1 MSKKKKIKAITKKGV
16 VEKSVSPDL
25 GKQFLSFIEK
35 LSPVQFN
42 IVAILVIIVVGY
54 LSYSNSLNGEMIF
67 DDINIIQQNDRLHNL
82 DDFKNINKWINPN
95 TRHFCMLTFAINYS
109 IHENSVFGYH
119 LFNLIIHLIYGCF
132 VFLLAR
138 LILSISIFDNNPQRK
153 YSGLIAFFI
162 ALMCVLHPIQTQA
175 VSYIVQ
181 RMTSM
186 ATMFY
191 IMSLFFYGSGRLMYV
206 KKGLNAKVVLLYL
219 FALISGTLG
228 ILSKQIVITIP
239 IVLLLFELFFIRNK
253 DGAVF
258 KKYLLISF
266 SLLFLVFLV
275 VLFGGFLPKE
285 TEIISRSDYLFT
297 QFRVIVKYIQLFFI
311 PVDQALDYDFS
322 VSKNIFEWK
331 VIACLLIIL
340 VLIIAAFL
348 LYKKKHLI
356 SFGIFWLF
364 ITLSVESSILPIR
377 DVINEHR
384 LYLPLFGFSLI
395 FVSIIWDFFARKRLY
410 AVIVFFLVINIIYGF
425 ITYEQNKVWESKLS
439 LWLDNTSQ
447 KPHNAR
453 SHSNLGSTYITLRDF
468 EKAEEAYT
476 EAVRLKPDYIEALH
490 NLGNVKLDLGK
501 PHEAILVFDQLIT
514 VDSTYFKAYY
524 GRGFAYSNIQEYE
537 KAISD
542 FTNAFSPNNIEY
554 NITVYNKSGL
564 AKLSLQKYH
573 EAISDFNEALKLK
586 PEYAEAY
593 NNKGLAY
600 LEMQEHEEAIIN
612 FTKAIEF
619 RLEFFEAYN
628 NRGNAYFR
636 LQLYEYAL
644 ADYQRALELNP
655 NEITILKN
663 IAIIH
668 YYNKNYEQAI
678 EFYSKILSF
687 STQSAN
693 VLNDRGIT
701 YYILKD
707 YEKAYADLIRARQL
721 GLKTNPDV
729 FKFLE
734 NYIKQRNA
742 ASDFSD

>member
-16 VEKSVSPDL
+16 IEKPLSPDL

-35 LSPVQFN
+35 FSPVQFN
-42 IVAILVIIVVGY
+42 IIAILVIIVVGY

-67 DDINIIQQNDRLHNL
+67 DDINIIQQNDRLHDL
-82 DDFKNINKWINPN
+82 DNFKDINKWVSPN
-95 TRHFCMLTFAINYS
+95 GRNFAMFSFAINYS
-109 IHENSVFGYH
+109 IHENNVFGYH

-138 LILSISIFDNNPQRK
+138 LILSISIFDNIPQRK
-153 YSGLIAFFI
+153 YSGLMAFFI
-162 ALMCVLHPIQTQA
+162 ALICVLHPIQTQA

-181 RMTSM
+181 RMASM
-186 ATMFY
+186 AGMFY
-191 IMSLFFYGSGRLMYV
+191 IMSLFFYGKGRLLHV
-206 KKGLNAKVVLLYL
+206 KDGFDIRVILLYL
-219 FALISGTLG
+219 FALFSVILG
-228 ILSKQIVITIP
+228 LLTKQIVITIP
-239 IVLLLFELFFIRNK
+239 FVILLFELFFIRNK
-253 DGAVF
+253 AGGIF
-258 KKYLLISF
+258 KKYLVISF
-266 SLLFLVFLV
+266 SMLFILSLIII
-275 VLFGGFLPKE
+275 FGGFLPKE
-285 TEIISRSDYLFT
+285 TETITRSEYLFT
-297 QFRVIVKYIQLFFI
+297 QFRVIVKYIQLLLF
-311 PVDQALDYDFS
+311 PVNQALDYDLS
-322 VSKNIFEWK
+322 LSGNLLEWK
-331 VIACLLIIL
+331 VIACLFIIL
-340 VLIIAAFL
+340 VLIVAAFL

-356 SFGIFWLF
+356 SFGIFWFF

-395 FVSIIWDFFARKRLY
+395 FVSLIWDFFAIKRLY
-410 AVIVFFLVINIIYGF
+410 AVIGFFLVLNIIYGF
-425 ITYEQNKVWESKLS
+425 TTYEQNKVWKSKLS

-453 SHSNLGSTYITLRDF
+453 SHSNLGSTYITMRDF
-468 EKAEEAYT
+468 VKAEEAYEEAARLDPDYT
-476 EAVRLKPDYIEALH
+476 EALF
-490 NLGNVKLDLGK
+490 NLGNVKIDLIK
-501 PHEAILVFDQLIT
+501 YQEAILVFSQLVG
-514 VDSTYFKAYY
+514 VDTSNFKAYY
-524 GRGFAYSNIQEYE
+524 GRGVAYSGIHEYE
-537 KAISD
+537 KALSD
-542 FTNAFSPNNIEY
+542 FTNAFSPNNIEH

-564 AKLSLQKYH
+564 AKLSLQKYD
-573 EAISDFNEALKLK
+573 EAISDFNEALRLK

-593 NNKGLAY
+593 NNRGLVY
-600 LEMQEHEEAIIN
+600 LEKKEYNIAIN
-612 FTKAIEF
+612 DFTKAIEV

-636 LQLYEYAL
+636 QQLYEYAL
-644 ADYQRALELNP
+644 ADYQKALELNP

-687 STQSAN
+687 SPQSAN

-707 YEKAYADLIRARQL
+707 YEKAYADLIQARQL

-734 NYIKQRNA
+734 NYINTKNQ
-742 ASDFSD
+742 